1 MILYLDA
8 VLGWELVWRLGSCR
22 SSLALSRSEALYVT
36 APICFILNAH
46 FCKGLGL
53 TKQNQGWSLLTIA
66 EVVCLWL
73 LPPGYRPVTPP
84 SSTHQPRAAAPLQ
97 NLRWQRLRK
106 EPLEDEVIS
115 RTNIARRVLRAH
127 GWEVTSAHQS
137 NHSNYLGQPGRNV
150 SLDLPLL
157 SIPVALPRV
166 NGLISSA
173 LHGNPK
179 KSPSDSHS
187 NAHPPAD
194 SKPTRYSNP
203 QAPPWSESRIG
214 AGIGRKGRNPITNGA
229 LSPLSRAL
237 PLESHIGST
246 TAQTFKAVCGILRV
260 WLVFSCLLSQRLG
273 WHSILFE
280 SAWTESSE

>member
-1 MILYLDA
+1 MSLHPFPSSWTLTFVRAWVFRCLPRDKAKPRVVPAYHRRSRLSLVTPAWLPA
-8 VLGWELVWRLGSCR
+8 V
-22 SSLALSRSEALYVT
+22 
-36 APICFILNAH
+36 I
-46 FCKGLGL
+46 
-53 TKQNQGWSLLTIA
+53 
-66 EVVCLWL
+66 
-73 LPPGYRPVTPP
+73 PP

-106 EPLEDEVIS
+106 EHLEDEVIS

-194 SKPTRYSNP
+194 SKPTRHCNP
-203 QAPPWSESRIG
+203 QAPPGSEFRIG
-214 AGIGRKGRNPITNGA
+214 AGIGRKGRNLITNGA

-237 PLESHIGST
+237 PLESHIGLPQHRHSK
-246 TAQTFKAVCGILRV
+246 QYVEYSECDL
-260 WLVFSCLLSQRLG
+260 FSPVTYPKG
-273 WHSILFE
+273 
-280 SAWTESSE
+280 